1 MTLHNGIQACRH
13 LACGHTRVEVVEG
26 GCTRMSLIQ
35 RISSTCSLVEEG
47 VAVNSEVANL
57 AMPMVCHTAVRE
69 VILICSLYVRRRQ
82 RFPSYW
88 WRSSSA
94 STSRRSGCQPHR
106 RSTTHHHSIR
116 ICPHFPLAVPLVR
129 LHGARSRIY
138 IRANGQV
145 LDGQKY
151 VAAWSQVLCRPAR
164 VGGVQYLAIYPRGE
178 EGQEGYGHVQSKN
191 PGL

>member
-1 MTLHNGIQACRH
+1 MYADELNPEDLFNMFFGGGGRGGQFGGGQFGNANGMPHCR
-13 LACGHTRVEVVEG
+13 LRCL
-26 GCTRMSLIQ
+26 M
-35 RISSTCSLVEEG
+35 
-47 VAVNSEVANL
+47 
-57 AMPMVCHTAVRE
+57 
-69 VILICSLYVRRRQ
+69 LICSLYVWRRQ

-116 ICPHFPLAVPLVR
+116 ICPHFPLAVPVVR

-138 IRANGQV
+138 VRANGQV

-164 VGGVQYLAIYPRGE
+164 VGGVQYLAIYSRGE
-178 EGQEGYGHVQSKN
+178 EGQEGYGHVQSKD